1 MTPAIAILAHKNLGR
16 VTQLV
21 RFLSDAG
28 LHVCVHIDQSVPA
41 DSFNN
46 FKTSLSNYP
55 DILWAER
62 IECEWGHFSLVEAT
76 LGMSAAILAEWPDAG
91 HVMLLSG
98 DSLPTRA
105 PAKFIA
111 YLQKNPDVDFIESVA
126 IGNDNW
132 ITGGL
137 GIERF
142 TLSFPFSWKKQRR
155 LFDLWVEVQRKLR
168 IKRSIPSGL
177 RPHIGSQW
185 WCLSRQTLEAILN
198 DPAKPQNDAYF
209 RKCWIP
215 DESYFQTLVRAH
227 ARTIESRSLLFS
239 RFDHQGKP
247 TAFYDDHADFLGTI
261 DAFFVRKI
269 WVGAKELY
277 QRFLN
282 PLSETLSDEVKLTPN
297 FARIDIAAD
306 RRKTG
311 RSGLY
316 MHGRA
321 PSQWYEEY
329 APTANIYHAF
339 TGFNA
344 VYPHFNDWQETNN
357 KVRPHGRLFA
367 KSGVRFVNDGLIGA
381 GGMSDSAAIRD
392 LAPENFLCNLV
403 WNTREEGLKFHYE
416 ICDHPKIGKFLLT
429 DPNANLH
436 FIRHGWMLEL
446 LNQNI
451 ENEEY
456 LRARATDMINRE
468 RVLIDALKQPKTICT
483 YNVWTLG
490 EVLSNPQ
497 AALSATLGE
506 ANSQAPVILPE
517 MADTARLS
525 NFTRD
530 LKNIGVDIDSTL
542 LEPPAMGIQT
552 KTGLRAQQ

>member
-1 MTPAIAILAHKNLGR
+1 MTPAIAILAHNNLGR

-28 LHVCVHIDQSVPA
+28 LYVCVHVDQSVSA
-41 DSFNN
+41 DSFNK
-46 FKTSLSNYP
+46 FKTSLSNYS
-55 DILWAER
+55 DVLWAKR
-62 IECEWGHFSLVEAT
+62 IECDWGHFSLVEAT
-76 LGMSAAILAEWPDAG
+76 LCMSSEILAKWPDAG

-98 DSLPTRA
+98 DSLPIRA
-105 PAKFIA
+105 PAEFAA
-111 YLQKNPDVDFIESVA
+111 YLQENQGVDFIESVA

-142 TLSFPFSWKKQRR
+142 TLSFPFSWKKQRQ

-168 IKRSIPSGL
+168 IKRRIPNEL

-198 DPAKPQNDAYF
+198 DPDRPQYDAYF

-215 DESYFQTLVRAH
+215 DESYFQTLARIH

-247 TAFYDDHADFLGTI
+247 TAFYDDHAELLVTI

-269 WVGAKELY
+269 WAGARGLY
-277 QRFLN
+277 QQFLN
-282 PLSETLSDEVKLTPN
+282 PSSENLLDEATAAPN
-297 FARIDIAAD
+297 FTRIETAAA

-329 APTANIYHAF
+329 APTAKPYHVF

-344 VYPHFNDWQETNN
+344 VFPDFNDWQETH
-357 KVRPHGRLFA
+357 KGVRPHGRLFA
-367 KSGVRFVNDGLIGA
+367 KSRVHFTQGGAIGA
-381 GGMSDSAAIRD
+381 GGMSNSATIRD
-392 LAPENFLCNLV
+392 LAPESFLCNLV
-403 WNTREEGLKFHYE
+403 WNTRDEGLKFHYE
-416 ICDHPKIGKFLLT
+416 ICDLPKIGKFLLT
-429 DPNANLH
+429 DPHANLH
-436 FIRHGWMLEL
+436 FIRHGWMLDL

-451 ENEEY
+451 ENVDY
-456 LRARATDMINRE
+456 LRTKATDMINRE
-468 RVLIDALKQPKTICT
+468 RIVIDALKQSKTNCT
-483 YNVWTLG
+483 YNIWTLG

-497 AALSATLGE
+497 AALSTTLGE
-506 ANSQAPVILPE
+506 ANLQTPIILPE
-517 MADTARLS
+517 MADASRIS

-530 LKNIGVDIDSTL
+530 LKNIGVDIDGAL
-542 LEPPAMGIQT
+542 LESPTMDIQM
-552 KTGLRAQQ
+552 KTGLQAQQ